1 MSRRTALVT
10 GSTDGIGVAI
20 ARTLAIGG
28 AQVVLFEGVN
38 KDGMD
43 QMSREMQ
50 EGEPPE
56 GFPPAEVVVLH
67 DTEAEKSLVVIFET
81 EDDYRR
87 GDEMRNAR
95 RRDSRTADL
104 GGRSTTSRCA
114 WRRSGIRRALCSTA
128 WFAKTDF
135 RKVLISIA

>member
-1 MSRRTALVT
+1 M
-10 GSTDGIGVAI
+10 
-20 ARTLAIGG
+20 
-28 AQVVLFEGVN
+28 LFEGVN

-67 DTEAEKSLVVIFET
+67 DTEAEKSLVVIIFET

-87 GDEMRNAR
+87 GDEMLNAR
-95 RRDSRTADL
+95 DETPGRRTSVAKYDL
-104 GGRSTTSRCA
+104 AMRMA
-114 WRRSGIRRALCSTA
+114 P
-128 WFAKTDF
+128 
-135 RKVLISIA
+135 

>member
-1 MSRRTALVT
+1 M
-10 GSTDGIGVAI
+10 
-20 ARTLAIGG
+20 
-28 AQVVLFEGVN
+28 LFEGVN

-104 GGRSTTSRCA
+104 GGEVRPRDA
-114 WRRSGIRRALCSTA
+114 HGAVARSGARSARRRGLPKPTFGKYSSRSA
-128 WFAKTDF
+128 
-135 RKVLISIA
+135 